1 MSQVRTTLEI
11 NFKDEVRDLR
21 VTFDVI
27 DRVSNFVPWEQLA
40 VEFEKDEPVPKFS
53 MMAKFVF
60 HNLKAAGFK
69 VDESDLQN
77 IYDEILIS
85 EERESYIQ
93 LIGQLLTAYMPQG
106 KKKAVVVVKKTTP
119 KVSQKK
125 G

>member
-1 MSQVRTTLEI
+1 MSRIRTTLEI
-11 NFKDEVRDLR
+11 RYKDEVRDLR

-27 DRVSNFVPWEQLA
+27 DRVRGFVPWEQLA
-40 VEFEKDEPVPKFS
+40 VEFEKDDPVPNFS

-69 VDESDLQN
+69 IDEDDLQD

-93 LIGQLLTAYMPQG
+93 LIGQLLSAYMPQG
-106 KKKAVVVVKKTTP
+106 KKKAEVVAKKATQ

-125 G
+125 A